1 MSQTLAQAAAQF
13 AFNRDQVRGPDG
25 KWIRVGAVVES
36 AVHGKGT
43 VTKIDKGGD
52 VHVDFEDPDADT
64 GRVVKKVSAKTLK
77 VAPPLPKLTPAQKKA
92 RDRRLDDPNR
102 F

>member
-1 MSQTLAQAAAQF
+1 
-13 AFNRDQVRGPDG
+13 
-25 KWIRVGAVVES
+25 
-36 AVHGKGT
+36 
-43 VTKIDKGGD
+43 
-52 VHVDFEDPDADT
+52 
-64 GRVVKKVSAKTLK
+64 VSAKTLK